1 MTWNPDLYL
10 KFGDERTRPAIDL
23 VSRIE
28 ADPKTILDVGCGLG
42 NCTRILLRRWPGS
55 RIVGIDSSP
64 EMIAKA
70 SEDNPDQDWIL
81 ADASTFETEDRFD
94 LIFSNAVIQW
104 IPDHASLF
112 ERLFGLLSENGV
124 IAVQVPRYGEMP
136 LSHAIDAV
144 SKMDPWKDRMK
155 GCSDSFTY
163 NDPGFYYDLLSEKM
177 RMDMWQTEYYHIIPS
192 HGSILDWIRS
202 TGLRPY
208 LDRIR
213 EEERPAFEGKVLKR
227 IMNDYPERKDGSIL
241 FLFKR
246 LFFVGYK

>member
-23 VSRIE
+23 VGRIDS
-28 ADPKTILDVGCGLG
+28 DPMTILDVGCGPG
-42 NCTRILLRRWPGS
+42 NSTRVLLRRWPGS
-55 RIVGIDSSP
+55 RIVGIDSSQ
-64 EMIAKA
+64 EMIVKA
-70 SEDNPDQDWIL
+70 REDIPELDWIL

-112 ERLFGLLSENGV
+112 ERFFGLLSEKGV
-124 IAVQVPRYGEMP
+124 IAVQVPIYGEMP
-136 LSHAIDAV
+136 LSHAIDTV

-155 GCSDSFTY
+155 GCSDSFTL
-163 NDPGFYYDLLSEKM
+163 NDPGFYYDMLSEKM
-177 RMDMWQTEYYHIIPS
+177 HLDMWQTDYYHVMPS

-213 EEERPAFEGKVLKR
+213 EEERPAFEGEVLERMK
-227 IMNDYPERKDGSIL
+227 NLYPEQKDGSIL
-241 FLFKR
+241 FQFKR